1 MPLLIDGYNLLH
13 ASGVLPSRAGPAT
26 FERARGALL
35 SFLAKTLT
43 DKERS
48 KSVIVFDAVNP
59 PRGVADR
66 YRFEGISVRFA
77 RGYESA
83 DDLIAELIDE
93 HTAARQLTV
102 VSSDHQVQR
111 AARRRKAK
119 PIDSDEW
126 MAELT
131 RRKVLAR
138 NSHADDAKPHLPL
151 SPAEV
156 QQWLNEFGESD

>member
-35 SFLAKTLT
+35 AFLAQSLT

-48 KSVIVFDAVNP
+48 SAVIVFDAANSP
-59 PRGVADR
+59 HGVPDR
-66 YRFEGISVRFA
+66 YHFEGISVRFA
-77 RGYESA
+77 RGYATA
-83 DDLIAELIDE
+83 DDLLAELIDD
-93 HTAARQLTV
+93 HSSARQLTV

-111 AARRRKAK
+111 AARRRRAK

-126 MAELT
+126 MRELVQ
-131 RRKVLAR
+131 RKRSGESTV
-138 NSHADDAKPHLPL
+138 DDAKPQAPL

-156 QQWLNEFGESD
+156 QQWLREFGES